1 MQIRARERAC
11 WTPARQPKALRWC
24 HSPCTR
30 RCVYAR
36 ALPAQRTHARR
47 RPPAP
52 PAPCQESGLLSHAA
66 VLPRCRRQISAKT
79 LSTRLAPATMAALRS
94 TRHTAHYLTGWRH
107 RKQRDARLRPN
118 LFATAAE
125 NMPSAPDLCTSH
137 DQPTAHAHRPD
148 VHWFRPLPT
157 HAASAATIHGIAA
170 LSEPPA
176 PRR

>member
-1 MQIRARERAC
+1 MQDARERA
-11 WTPARQPKALRWC
+11 WLDRRTQVVPQ
-24 HSPCTR
+24 SVYTR
-30 RCVYAR
+30 RCVHAR
-36 ALPAQRTHARR
+36 ALPDQRTQHARR
-47 RPPAP
+47 RPLTS
-52 PAPCQESGLLSHAA
+52 PAPCHESGLLSHAA